1 MLTDD
6 SVPPKK
12 IYNAIIVGK
21 ENTVNPLHIK
31 STDIQIQEILSID
44 R

>member
-12 IYNAIIVGK
+12 IKNARIVGK
-21 ENTVNPLHIK
+21 ENTVNPLHVNN
-31 STDIQIQEILSID
+31 TEIQIQEMSLVD
-44 R
+44 M